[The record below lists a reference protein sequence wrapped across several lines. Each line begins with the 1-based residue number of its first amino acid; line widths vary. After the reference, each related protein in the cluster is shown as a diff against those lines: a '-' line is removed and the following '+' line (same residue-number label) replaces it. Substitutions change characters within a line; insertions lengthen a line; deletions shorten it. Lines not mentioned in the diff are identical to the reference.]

1 MGGVFRLLRRVLF
14 YGLGLV
20 ALVLVAVLGVYYS
33 GVKMPVRSDTS
44 PLVFPNWNKTNT
56 VEASVFYDSEVWR
69 TDGRTHLTVN
79 LKMPEAVERLKA
91 FLDGGRTEVVACGP
105 QKLLVHSLIDGVVG
119 IDGDLIRIDGMMDME
134 LAGVINARD
143 DMALR
148 TAIRIGHD
156 RTTISAQVEELTLG
170 QVPQQMIQTV
180 LDQKSR
186 FTLTREQIFDMIA
199 KDLSPDDAALF
210 ATHREALDQAI
221 ESVQPVSVADA
232 FHLDAVISVNE
243 DALIDAAIDKFV
255 EASGKSGSA
264 LAGLL
269 GPSKAHAGFLKN
281 LTKELEKAGGKLK
294 DELESNSDLRNL
306 LSDPN
311 ANVGSLV
318 AAFSDC
324 KVTF

>member
-1 MGGVFRLLRRVLF
+1 MSGVFRMLRRVLF

-20 ALVLVAVLGVYYS
+20 AVAVIAVLGLYYS
-33 GVKMPVRSDTS
+33 GMKLPVRSDTA
-44 PLVFPNWNKTNT
+44 PLVFQNWNKTNT

-69 TDGRTHLTVN
+69 SDGRAHLTVN
-79 LKMPEAVERLKA
+79 LAMPKAVQRLKA

-119 IDGDLIRIDGMMDME
+119 IEGNLVRLDGTMDVE
-134 LAGVINARD
+134 LAGLVNARD
-143 DMALR
+143 DMQLG
-148 TAIRIGHD
+148 TAIRVSHD
-156 RTTISAQVEELTLG
+156 RTTITAQVEQLTLG
-170 QVPQQMIQTV
+170 QVPQQMIQAV
-180 LDQKSR
+180 LKQKSR
-186 FTLTREQIFDMIA
+186 FTLTREQVFDMIA
-199 KDLSPDDAALF
+199 KDLSPADAALL
-210 ATHREALDQAI
+210 ATHRAALDLAI

-243 DALIDAAIDKFV
+243 SALIGAAMDKLV
-255 EASGKSGSA
+255 DASGPRGSA
-264 LAGLL
+264 LAQLL

-281 LTKELEKAGGKLK
+281 LTKELEKVGGKLQ
-294 DELESNSDLRNL
+294 DELESNPDLRNL

-311 ANVGSLV
+311 ADIRSLV